1 MKEALVLFSGGKDSF
16 LSTILTIE
24 ENYKVNLV
32 TFENSCGLQTKNS
45 IIGAK
50 RIQKKYGIDKVNI
63 LGIKKIDAIW
73 RELIC
78 DFYNLDTE
86 YITKE
91 YGKITISQWNCL
103 SCRLAMYILSIIICK
118 YYNINYV
125 VDGARES
132 QLFIIEHKEM
142 IKRFTGLFKRY
153 NININYPLID
163 EHDDFSIK
171 NQILYRGFIP
181 KMNEHQCLLGMPI
194 TENDINDEIIEGIIN
209 VYEKYL
215 YPKVDKIITKYSKI
229 ICNGEYL

>member
-1 MKEALVLFSGGKDSF
+1 M
-16 LSTILTIE
+16 
-24 ENYKVNLV
+24 
-32 TFENSCGLQTKNS
+32 
-45 IIGAK
+45 
-50 RIQKKYGIDKVNI
+50 
-63 LGIKKIDAIW
+63 
-73 RELIC
+73 
-78 DFYNLDTE
+78 
-86 YITKE
+86 
-91 YGKITISQWNCL
+91 

-171 NQILYRGFIP
+171 NQILYRGFVP

-194 TENDINDEIIEGIIN
+194 TKNDINDEIIEGIIN

-229 ICNGEYL
+229 ICDGEYL